1 MLFTVDFQ
9 NIYKTD
15 RINMKNNDEFVV
27 EAELLKTIGHPI
39 RLKIIEVLISN
50 KSCVKNIW
58 EALELPQAT
67 VSQHLVSLKSKGIV
81 SCKRDGVM
89 MCYELSD
96 KRIAKIFNDL
106 KYYNSSSPSEHNPKI
121 GNPVPRNASK

>member
-1 MLFTVDFQ
+1 MG
-9 NIYKTD
+9 I
-15 RINMKNNDEFVV
+15 KNNDEFVV
-27 EAELLKTIGHPI
+27 EAELLKTLGHPI
-39 RLKIIEVLISN
+39 RLKIIKVLLSN

-58 EALELPQAT
+58 EALGLPQAT
-67 VSQHLVSLKSKGIV
+67 ISQHLVSLKSKGIV

-106 KYYNSSSPSEHNPKI
+106 KYCDDNSSQNDHSPKI
-121 GNPVPRNASK
+121 SSSILRNISK